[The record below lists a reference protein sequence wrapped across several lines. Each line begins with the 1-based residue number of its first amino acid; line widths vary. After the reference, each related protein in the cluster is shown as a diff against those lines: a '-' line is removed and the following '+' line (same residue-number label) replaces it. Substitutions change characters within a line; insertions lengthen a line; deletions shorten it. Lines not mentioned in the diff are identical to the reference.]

1 LFYKAA
7 TMVKLA
13 KREEQIMIVFWD
25 LKKAFIRDIIPH
37 LPDPKPHY
45 NSVATIVKILEDKG
59 FLAHEAVGNMYQY
72 FPVVDREDYQKHAIK
87 DIVSQYFDN
96 SYPRMLAF
104 FAKEQNL
111 SEEELSEI
119 VNIIKTKK
127 K

>member
-1 LFYKAA
+1 
-7 TMVKLA
+7 MIKLA
-13 KREEQIMIVFWD
+13 KREEQIMQVYWD
-25 LKKAFIRDIIPH
+25 LKKAFIKEIIPH

-59 FLAHEAVGNMYQY
+59 FLDHDSVGNLYRY
-72 FPVVDREDYQKHAIK
+72 FPVVSREDYQKHAMK

-111 SEEELSEI
+111 SEDELKEI
-119 VNIIKTKK
+119 LQMIKTDKL
-127 K
+127 